1 VGVSAPVTPNISSK
15 QSPSARPLA
24 AENCA
29 LLVIDIQE
37 KLLPPIHENQ
47 RLVKNSQLLIR
58 LARILKIPVLVTTQY
73 EKGLGK
79 TVAEVASLLPE
90 QTVYDKQEFSCFAN
104 EGFCAAAKA
113 LPQQR
118 KTLLLCGMETHICVL
133 QTALGAL
140 AQDYTVHVAAD
151 GVGSRSELNWNIG
164 LDRMRA
170 AGAVISSTETI
181 LYELLGGSGGP
192 AFREMLPYLKS

>member
-15 QSPSARPLA
+15 QSPLARPLA
-24 AENCA
+24 PENCA

-58 LARILKIPVLVTTQY
+58 LAKVLKLPVLVTTQY

-79 TVAEVASLLPE
+79 TVGEIASLLPE
-90 QTVYDKQEFSCFAN
+90 QTVYDKQEFSCFGN
-104 EGFCAAAKA
+104 EGFRAAAKA
-113 LPQQR
+113 LQSQR

-151 GVGSRSELNWNIG
+151 AVGSRSELNWNIG

-192 AFREMLPYLKS
+192 AFKEMLPYLKS

>member
-1 VGVSAPVTPNISSK
+1 MSAPVTPNISSK
-15 QSPSARPLA
+15 RSPAAQPLA
-24 AENCA
+24 ADQCA

-37 KLLPPIHENQ
+37 KLLPPIHEKE

-58 LARILKIPVLVTTQY
+58 LANILKLPVLVTTQY

-79 TVAEVASLLPE
+79 AVPEVASLLPG
-90 QTVYDKQEFSCFAN
+90 QTIHDKQEFSCFAN
-104 EGFCAAAKA
+104 EGFRSAAHA

-140 AQDYTVHVAAD
+140 AQDYVVHVAAD
-151 GVGSRSELNWNIG
+151 AVGSRSELNWNIG
-164 LDRMRA
+164 LERMRN

-181 LYELLGGSGGP
+181 LYELLRGSGGA
-192 AFREMLPYLKS
+192 AFKELLPYLKS